1 MRKTRFK
8 ELGYAKH
15 APNLWRILDSDTG
28 AAMHEGGVARGFRAL
43 CARVWLTSLARFAS
57 DTGARSLAAV
67 SFAKLT
73 RLAGLS
79 RRA

>member
-28 AAMHEGGVARGFRAL
+28 AAIGPHYRTKAELLADLERYAREYGL
-43 CARVWLTSLARFAS
+43 LA
-57 DTGARSLAAV
+57 
-67 SFAKLT
+67 
-73 RLAGLS
+73 
-79 RRA
+79 